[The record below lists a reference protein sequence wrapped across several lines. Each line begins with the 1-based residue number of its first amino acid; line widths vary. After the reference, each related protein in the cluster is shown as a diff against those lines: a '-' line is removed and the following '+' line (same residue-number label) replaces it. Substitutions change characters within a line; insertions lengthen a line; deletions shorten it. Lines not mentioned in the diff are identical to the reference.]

1 MADQVYITKLAK
13 FLPNEPVSNDGM
25 ENILGR
31 IDGQPSKIRN
41 LVLKSNGI
49 RTRYYAIDDQGRFTH
64 TNAELTA
71 SAIRSLLD
79 SSMRISDV
87 ELLCCGTSIPDQ
99 ILPSHASMVQGC
111 LDAPPF
117 EIISTAG
124 ACCSGIHALKYGM
137 LSIAGGNSFNAVCAA
152 SELVSPLLLSRHYE
166 NELAGLRRLKRR
178 PIIAFEKDFLRWMLS
193 DGAGAVL
200 LESRPNPPD
209 SLSLRID
216 SIDTCSFAGEV
227 ATCMYAGSSRN
238 GGGKLVS
245 WKNHSPEEWLE
256 NSTFAIKQ
264 DVKLLDKH
272 IVKLGTEKLA
282 ETLRKRGVNPRDIA
296 FLLPHISSEHF
307 RKPLD
312 REMKDQGIQIPQER
326 WFTNLSTVGNI
337 GSASIYLMMEEL
349 FYSGRLDRG
358 MKILALV
365 PESSRFSY
373 AFVLMTVC

>member
-1 MADQVYITKLAK
+1 MENQVYITKLAK
-13 FLPNEPVSNDGM
+13 FLPNEPVSNEGM
-25 ENILGR
+25 EDILGR
-31 IDGQPSKIRN
+31 INGRPSKIRT

-49 RTRYYAIDDQGRFTH
+49 RTRYYAIDDRGRFTH

-71 SAIRSLLD
+71 NAIRSLMD
-79 SSMRISDV
+79 SSLKISDV

-99 ILPSHASMVQGC
+99 ILPSHAAMVQGC
-111 LDAPPF
+111 LGAPPF
-117 EIISTAG
+117 EIVSTAG
-124 ACCSGIHALKYGM
+124 ACCCGIHALKYGM
-137 LSIAGGNSFNAVCAA
+137 LSIMGGNSSNAVCAA
-152 SELVSPLLLSRHYE
+152 SELVSPLLMSRHYE
-166 NELAGLRRLKRR
+166 NELAGLQRLKRR

-200 LESRPNPPD
+200 LENKPNRRD
-209 SLSLRID
+209 GLSLRID

-227 ATCMYAGSSRN
+227 AACMYAGSSRN
-238 GGGKLVS
+238 GGGELVS

-272 IVKLGTEKLA
+272 IVKLGTRKLA
-282 ETLRKRGVNPRDIA
+282 ETLKKRGVSSGDIS

-312 REMKDQGIQIPQER
+312 REMNEQGIPIPQER
-326 WFTNLSTVGNI
+326 WFTNLATVGNI

-349 FYSGRLDRG
+349 FHSGKLDRD

-373 AFVLMTVC
+373 AFMLMTVC